1 MIAELLEF
9 GKRHKERERE
19 REREKEE
26 RVCLFEGSR
35 YSQNAI
41 LKIKSA
47 KIMYLL

>member
-1 MIAELLEF
+1 MMIAELLEF

-19 REREKEE
+19 REREG

-41 LKIKSA
+41 LKFKSA
-47 KIMYLL
+47 KIMYIL

>member
-1 MIAELLEF
+1 MMIAELLEF
-9 GKRHKERERE
+9 GKRHKERER
-19 REREKEE
+19 E